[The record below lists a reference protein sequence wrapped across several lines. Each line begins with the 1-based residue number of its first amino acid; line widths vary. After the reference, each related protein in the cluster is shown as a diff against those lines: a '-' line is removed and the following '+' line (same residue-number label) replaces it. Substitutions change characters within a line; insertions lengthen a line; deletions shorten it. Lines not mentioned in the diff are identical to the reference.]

1 MVVRD
6 KRVMIFIDF
15 RVGIKRAS
23 ILTMSEFYYN
33 IAGVGLCV

>member
-23 ILTMSEFYYN
+23 ILTMSEFI